1 MPTMLNNEPTVRLPA
16 WVIVLLVTVLLSALG
31 VIYTAGQ
38 TTAKV
43 EGLKDAVNTL
53 ENRLERVEQYLQKK

>member
-1 MPTMLNNEPTVRLPA
+1 MSRMLKEPAVRLPA

-43 EGLKDAVNTL
+43 DGLIRVEETL